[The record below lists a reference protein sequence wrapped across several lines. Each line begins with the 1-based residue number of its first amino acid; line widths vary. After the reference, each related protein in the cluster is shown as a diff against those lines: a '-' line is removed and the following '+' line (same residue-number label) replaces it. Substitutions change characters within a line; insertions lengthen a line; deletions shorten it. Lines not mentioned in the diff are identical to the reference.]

1 VAKFAQTGGRA
12 PNMRTAQAWWMVA
25 ALFAIYVFSWLDRLI
40 MAMLVSPIKADLHL
54 SDFQTSILL
63 GPAFAIAY
71 AVFSIPL
78 GWAADRFSRRAV
90 ICVSTLI
97 WALATASCAFAES
110 FQALLLLRIL
120 VGIGEAALL
129 PAAYSL
135 IADGFPPE
143 RVTVATAT
151 FQTAGKVGSA
161 LAFGMGGLAVAYA
174 GSLGQLQWPLLG
186 HAQPWQITM
195 AMIGLPGLV
204 LAALAFSFP
213 EPGRRSL
220 GGGPAAEPSRSEFM
234 DFLRRNAV
242 LFSLLLFAFSCLAV
256 VGHSL
261 TNWVPTYIDRAFGL
275 KPPQYGPMLSLMNL
289 VGAASLPV
297 SGWVVDRFYRRGMRD
312 AHLRVYGWM
321 ILGLSPAILYAFFA
335 ANVYVFLACYAMI
348 QFITVPFIVYASA
361 IIALLAPSR
370 LRGRLLGACLFV
382 FNLIGLGV
390 GPTLVGALTDFAF
403 GDESKVGYSLGLV
416 VIVASGAAFVAMR
429 LALRRLRGAVGQ
441 AQAAH
446 LLAAAPPPAAA

>member
-1 VAKFAQTGGRA
+1 MGS
-12 PNMRTAQAWWMVA
+12 AQAWWMVS

-40 MAMLVSPIKADLHL
+40 LAMLVRPIKADLGL

-63 GPAFAIAY
+63 GPAFAVAY
-71 AVFSIPL
+71 AVFAIPL
-78 GWAADRFSRRAV
+78 GWASDRFSRRAV
-90 ICVSTLI
+90 ICVSTLF
-97 WALATASCAFAES
+97 WALATASCAFAEN
-110 FQALLLLRIL
+110 FETLLLLRIL

-151 FQTAGKVGSA
+151 FQTAGKTGSA
-161 LAFGMGGLAVAYA
+161 LAFGVGGLAVAYA
-174 GSLGQLQWPLLG
+174 GVLAQLQWPLLG

-195 AMIGLPGLV
+195 AMIGLPGVV

-220 GGGPAAEPSRSEFM
+220 GSGPAVEPSRAEFM
-234 DFLRRNAV
+234 AFLRRNAI
-242 LFSLLLFAFSCLAV
+242 LFSLLLFAFSCLSV

-261 TNWVPTYIDRAFGL
+261 TNWVPTYIDRHFGL
-275 KPPQYGPMLSLMNL
+275 RPPQYGPMLSLMNL
-289 VGAASLPV
+289 IGAASLPV
-297 SGWVVDRFYRRGMRD
+297 SGWIVDRFYRGGMRD

-321 ILGLSPAILYAFFA
+321 IAGLSPAIVYAFFA
-335 ANVYVFLACYAMI
+335 THIYVFLACYAVI

-361 IIALLAPSR
+361 ILALLAPSR

-382 FNLIGLGV
+382 FNLIGLGI

-403 GDESKVGYSLGLV
+403 GDESKVGHSLAII

-429 LALRRLRGAVGQ
+429 LALPRLRGAVGE
-441 AQAAH
+441 AQTRTAEDGGVASSPSAA
-446 LLAAAPPPAAA
+446 

>member
-1 VAKFAQTGGRA
+1 VASVAQTAGRS
-12 PNMRTAQAWWMVA
+12 PGLGTVQAWWMVA
-25 ALFAIYVFSWLDRLI
+25 ALFAIYVLSWLDRLI
-40 MAMLVSPIKADLHL
+40 LAMLVRPIKDALHL

-63 GPAFAIAY
+63 GPAFAVAY
-71 AVFSIPL
+71 AVFAIPL

-90 ICVSTLI
+90 ICVSTLV
-97 WALATASCAFAES
+97 WATATASCAFAEN
-110 FQALLLLRIL
+110 FQELLLLRIC

-161 LAFGMGGLAVAYA
+161 LAFGIGGLAVAYA
-174 GSLGQLQWPLLG
+174 AGLGDVRWPLLG
-186 HAQPWQITM
+186 DAQPWQITM
-195 AMIGLPGLV
+195 AMIGLPGFV

-213 EPGRRSL
+213 EPGRRSF
-220 GGGPAAEPSRSEFM
+220 GAGANPSRAEFTG
-234 DFLRRNAV
+234 FLKRNAV
-242 LFSLLLFAFSCLAV
+242 LFSLLLFAFSCLSL

-261 TNWVPTYIDRAFGL
+261 TNWVPTYIDRTFGL
-275 KPPQYGPMLSLMNL
+275 DPPQYGPMLSLMNL

-297 SGWVVDRFYRRGMRD
+297 SGWVVDRFYRGGMRD

-321 ILGLSPAILYAFFA
+321 ILGLSPAIIYAFFA
-335 ANVYVFLACYAMI
+335 TNVYVFLACYALI

-361 IIALLAPSR
+361 VIALLAPSR

-382 FNLIGLGV
+382 FSLIGLGV

-403 GDESKVGYSLGLV
+403 HDESKVGYSLAII
-416 VIVASGAAFVAMR
+416 VIVASGAALVAMR
-429 LALRRLRGAVGQ
+429 LALPRLRGAVAK
-441 AQAAH
+441 AQGAEAPE
-446 LLAAAPPPAAA
+446 AAASSTAA

>member
-1 VAKFAQTGGRA
+1 MGS
-12 PNMRTAQAWWMVA
+12 AQAWWMVS

-40 MAMLVSPIKADLHL
+40 LAMLVRPIKADLGL

-63 GPAFAIAY
+63 GPAFAVAY
-71 AVFSIPL
+71 AVFAIPL
-78 GWAADRFSRRAV
+78 GWASDRFSRRAV
-90 ICVSTLI
+90 ICVSTLF
-97 WALATASCAFAES
+97 WALATASCAFAEN
-110 FQALLLLRIL
+110 FETLLLLRIL

-151 FQTAGKVGSA
+151 FQTAGKTGSA
-161 LAFGMGGLAVAYA
+161 LAFGVGGLAVAYA
-174 GSLGQLQWPLLG
+174 GVLAQLQWPLLG

-195 AMIGLPGLV
+195 AMIGLPGVV

-220 GGGPAAEPSRSEFM
+220 GSGPAVEPSRAEFM
-234 DFLRRNAV
+234 AFLRRNAI
-242 LFSLLLFAFSCLAV
+242 LFSLLLFAFSCLSV

-261 TNWVPTYIDRAFGL
+261 TNWVPTYIDRHFGL
-275 KPPQYGPMLSLMNL
+275 RPPQYGPMLSLMNL
-289 VGAASLPV
+289 IGAASLPV
-297 SGWVVDRFYRRGMRD
+297 SGWIVDRFYRGGMRD

-321 ILGLSPAILYAFFA
+321 IAGLSPAIVYAFFA
-335 ANVYVFLACYAMI
+335 THIYVFLACYAVI

-361 IIALLAPSR
+361 ILALLAPSR

-382 FNLIGLGV
+382 FNLIGLGI

-403 GDESKVGYSLGLV
+403 GDESKVGHSLAII

-429 LALRRLRGAVGQ
+429 LALPRLRGAVGE
-441 AQAAH
+441 AQTRTAEGGGVASSPSAA
-446 LLAAAPPPAAA
+446 